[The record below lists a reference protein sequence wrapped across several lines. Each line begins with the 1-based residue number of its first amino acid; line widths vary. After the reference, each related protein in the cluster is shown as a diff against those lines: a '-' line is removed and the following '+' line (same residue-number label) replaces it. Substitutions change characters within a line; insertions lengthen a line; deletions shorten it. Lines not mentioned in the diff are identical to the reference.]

1 MGKVFLI
8 ALGLL
13 VLAVAAGIGYFAVS
27 DIPPPAGRIVHAI
40 PASRLP
46 K

>member
-1 MGKVFLI
+1 MGKAFLI

-13 VLAVAAGIGYFAVS
+13 VLVVAGGIGYLAAS
-27 DIPPPAGRIVHAI
+27 NLPPPSGRIVHAI

-46 K
+46 Q

>member
-8 ALGLL
+8 AIGLL
-13 VLAVAAGIGYFAVS
+13 VLAVAVGVGYFAVS
-27 DIPPPAGRIVHAI
+27 DIPPPAGKIVHMI

-46 K
+46 H